1 MSGRL
6 KTMNRIMPYL
16 RLLMRRDSILVIVIT
31 AMIGITV
38 IYPLSIM
45 VLGTFKSTPPG
56 EPSPLTLVNYVTMF
70 SSDWFWA
77 ELGHTIWISV
87 GGTILGVFLGVSMA
101 WIVTRTD
108 TPWVGKLEIPLIVPF
123 FLSPFIGA
131 LAWTGLASAD
141 YGLINGWFEALFGV
155 RPFEIFGPWGIIWVM
170 GLYYSPYAFLIVAG
184 TLRNMDPTLEE
195 AALSA
200 GANKLQTMLRVT
212 LPLMA
217 PGILASA
224 ILIFV
229 AAAEQFGIPSVLA
242 MNQRWYVLTTRIF
255 YFLRGYPQDYSM
267 GATVAMVMLVFTGGM
282 VFMRNR
288 IMRHREFVTVGGKSF
303 RPHVIPLGMWRYVAL
318 SYLLAYIIL
327 SVILPFGTFI
337 AISFFKF
344 WSIHPKMKYLTL
356 DNWRYILFEYPSTWV
371 AIKNSLLL
379 SIGGAAIAVLI
390 SAVIAWVVVRSKAFG
405 KDALDTIA
413 TLPVA
418 VPGLILGVAY
428 LWAWIRSPIPVY
440 GTIWILMIA
449 YVSRFIPYSL
459 RSIESTLRQI
469 DKGLEE
475 SANISGASWLRTFWS
490 VSLPLLKPGLVAGYI
505 LLFVTFIRELS
516 CSILLYSSE
525 SVVFSVTMFDL
536 WRDGMFPKLAV
547 IGTLQLFITVA
558 VLMLF
563 SWLFKIRITE
573 VVK

>member
-1 MSGRL
+1 MP
-6 KTMNRIMPYL
+6 RIMPYL

-56 EPSPLTLVNYVTMF
+56 VPSALTLNNYVTMF
-70 SSDWFWA
+70 SSDWFWI

-170 GLYYSPYAFLIVAG
+170 GLYYSPYAFLIVSG

-195 AALSA
+195 AAMSA

-288 IMRHREFVTVGGKSF
+288 VMRHREFVTVGGKSF
-303 RPHVIPLGMWRYVAL
+303 RPHVIPLGKWRYFAL
-318 SYLLAYIIL
+318 SYLLAYIML

-356 DNWRYILFEYPSTWV
+356 DNWRYILFEYPTTWV
-371 AIKNSLLL
+371 AVKNSLLL

-428 LWAWIRSPIPVY
+428 LWAWIRSPIPIY

-469 DKGLEE
+469 DKSLEE

-490 VSLPLLKPGLVAGYI
+490 VSLPLLKPGLVAGFI

-516 CSILLYSSE
+516 CSILLYSSGSE
-525 SVVFSVTMFDL
+525 VFSVTMFDL

>member
-1 MSGRL
+1 
-6 KTMNRIMPYL
+6 MNRIMPYL
-16 RLLMRRDSILVIVIT
+16 RPLMRRDSILVIVIT

-56 EPSPLTLVNYVTMF
+56 EPSPLTLNNYVTMF
-70 SSDWFWA
+70 SSDWFWV

-141 YGLINGWFEALFGV
+141 YGLINGWFQSLFGV

-195 AALSA
+195 AAMSA

-303 RPHVIPLGMWRYVAL
+303 RPHVIPLGKWRYVAL
-318 SYLLAYIIL
+318 SYLLAYIML

-344 WSIHPKMKYLTL
+344 WSIQPKMKYLTL
-356 DNWRYILFEYPSTWV
+356 DNWRYILFEYPTTWV

-379 SIGGAAIAVLI
+379 SIGGAAIATLI
-390 SAVIAWVVVRSKAFG
+390 SAVIAWVVVRSNAFG
-405 KDALDTIA
+405 KDVLDTIA

-469 DKGLEE
+469 DKSLEE

-490 VSLPLLKPGLVAGYI
+490 VSLPLLKPGLVAGFI

>member
-1 MSGRL
+1 
-6 KTMNRIMPYL
+6 MNRIMPYL
-16 RLLMRRDSILVIVIT
+16 RPLMRRDSVLVIVI
-31 AMIGITV
+31 AALIGVTV

-45 VLGTFKSTPPG
+45 VYGTFQTTPPG
-56 EPSPLTLVNYVTMF
+56 EPSPLTLGNYFKMF
-70 SSDWFWA
+70 SSDWFWEA
-77 ELGHTIWISV
+77 LGHTAWISV
-87 GGTILGVFLGVSMA
+87 GGMILGVFLGVSMA

-141 YGLINGWFEALFGV
+141 YGLINGWFETLLGV
-155 RPFEIFGPWGIIWVM
+155 RPFEIFSPWGMIWVM
-170 GLYYSPYAFLIVAG
+170 GLYYSPYAFLIVSG
-184 TLRNMDPTLEE
+184 TMRNMDPTLEE

-200 GANKLQTMLRVT
+200 GASKPQTMLRIT

-224 ILIFV
+224 LLIFV
-229 AAAEQFGIPSVLA
+229 AAAEQFGIPSVLGL
-242 MNQRWYVLTTRIF
+242 NQRWFVLTTRIF
-255 YFLRGYPQDYSM
+255 YFLREYPQDYSM
-267 GATVAMVMLVFTGGM
+267 AATVAMVMLVFTAGM
-282 VFMRNR
+282 VFIRNR
-288 IMRHREFVTVGGKSF
+288 IIKKREFVTVGGKSF
-303 RPHVIPLGMWRYVAL
+303 RPHVIPLGRWRYLTL
-318 SYLLAYIIL
+318 SYLLSYIML
-327 SVILPFGTFI
+327 AVILPFGTFI

-356 DNWRYILFEYPSTWV
+356 ENWQYILFEYPTTWTAV
-371 AIKNSLLL
+371 KNSLFI
-379 SIGGAAIAVLI
+379 SIVGAAVAVLI
-390 SAVIAWVVVRSKAFG
+390 SAIIAWVVVRTKAFG
-405 KDALDTIA
+405 KDALDTLA

-428 LWAWIRSPIPVY
+428 LWTWIRSPIPIY

-449 YVSRFIPYSL
+449 YMSRFMPYSL

-490 VSLPLLKPGLVAGYI
+490 VSLPLLKPGLVAAFI
-505 LLFVTFIRELS
+505 LLFVTFMRELS
-516 CSILLYSSE
+516 CSILLYSSGTE
-525 SVVFSVTMFDL
+525 VMSVTMFDL
-536 WRDGMFPKLAV
+536 WHDGMFPSLAV
-547 IGTLQLFITVA
+547 IGSMQLILTA
-558 VLMLF
+558 VCLILF
-563 SWLFKIRITE
+563 SKLFKIRITQ

>member
-1 MSGRL
+1 
-6 KTMNRIMPYL
+6 MNRIMPYL

-56 EPSPLTLVNYVTMF
+56 VPSALTLNNYVTMF
-70 SSDWFWA
+70 SSDWFWI

-170 GLYYSPYAFLIVAG
+170 GLYYSPYAFLIVSG

-242 MNQRWYVLTTRIF
+242 LNQRWYVLTTRIF

-288 IMRHREFVTVGGKSF
+288 VMRHREFVTVGGKSF
-303 RPHVIPLGMWRYVAL
+303 RPHVIPLGKWRYFAL
-318 SYLLAYIIL
+318 SYLLAYIML

-356 DNWRYILFEYPSTWV
+356 DNWRYILFEYPTTWV
-371 AIKNSLLL
+371 AVKNSLLL

-428 LWAWIRSPIPVY
+428 LWAWIRSPIPIY
-440 GTIWILMIA
+440 GTIWMLMIA

-469 DKGLEE
+469 DKSLEE

-490 VSLPLLKPGLVAGYI
+490 VSLPLLKPGLVAGFI

-516 CSILLYSSE
+516 CSILLYSSGSE
-525 SVVFSVTMFDL
+525 VFSVTMFDL

>member
-1 MSGRL
+1 
-6 KTMNRIMPYL
+6 MNRIMPYL
-16 RLLMRRDSILVIVIT
+16 RPLMRRDSILVIVIT

-56 EPSPLTLVNYVTMF
+56 EPSPLTLNNYVTMF
-70 SSDWFWA
+70 SSDWFWV

-141 YGLINGWFEALFGV
+141 YGLIKGWFQSLFGV

-195 AALSA
+195 AAMSA

-303 RPHVIPLGMWRYVAL
+303 RPHVIPLGKWRYVAL
-318 SYLLAYIIL
+318 SYLLAYIML

-344 WSIHPKMKYLTL
+344 WSIQPKMKYLTL
-356 DNWRYILFEYPSTWV
+356 DNWRYILFEYPTTWV

-379 SIGGAAIAVLI
+379 SIGGAAIATLI
-390 SAVIAWVVVRSKAFG
+390 SAVIAWVVVRSNAFG
-405 KDALDTIA
+405 KDVLDTIA

-469 DKGLEE
+469 DKSLEE

-490 VSLPLLKPGLVAGYI
+490 VSLPLLKPGLVAGFI

>member
-1 MSGRL
+1 M
-6 KTMNRIMPYL
+6 KRIMPYL
-16 RLLMRRDSILVIVIT
+16 RLLWRRDSILVMVI
-31 AMIGITV
+31 AAVIGVTV

-45 VLGTFKSTPPG
+45 VYGTFQTTPPG
-56 EPSPLTLVNYVTMF
+56 EPSPLTLANYLKMF
-70 SSDWFWA
+70 SSDWFWEA
-77 ELGHTIWISV
+77 LGHTIWISI
-87 GGTILGVFLGVSMA
+87 GGTILGTFLGVSMA

-141 YGLINGWFEALFGV
+141 YGLINGWFHALFGV

-170 GLYYSPYAFLIVAG
+170 GLYYSPYAFLIVSG

-195 AALSA
+195 AAMSA
-200 GANKLQTMLRVT
+200 GANKPQTMLRVT
-212 LPLMA
+212 IPLMA
-217 PGILASA
+217 PGILAA
-224 ILIFV
+224 ALLIFV
-229 AAAEQFGIPSVLA
+229 ASAEQFGIPSVLGI
-242 MNQRWYVLTTRIF
+242 NQRWFVLTTRIF
-255 YFLRGYPQDYSM
+255 YFLQEYPQDYSM
-267 GATVAMVMLVFTGGM
+267 AATVAMVMLAFTGGM
-282 VFMRNR
+282 VFLRNR
-288 IMRHREFVTVGGKSF
+288 LMRHREFVTVGGKSF
-303 RPHVIPLGMWRYVAL
+303 RPHVIPLGRWRYLTL
-318 SYLLAYIIL
+318 SYLLSYIML

-344 WSIHPKMKYLTL
+344 WSLHPKMKYLTL
-356 DNWRYILFEYPSTWV
+356 DNWRYILFEYPTTWT
-371 AIKNSLLL
+371 AIKNSLFL
-379 SIGGAAIAVLI
+379 SIVGAAIAVLI
-390 SAVIAWVVVRSKAFG
+390 SAVIAWVVVRTKAFG

-428 LWAWIRSPIPVY
+428 LWTWIRSPIPIY

-490 VSLPLLKPGLVAGYI
+490 ISLPLLKPGLVAGFI
-505 LLFVTFIRELS
+505 LMFVTFMRELS
-516 CSILLYSSE
+516 CSILLYSSGSE
-525 SVVFSVTMFDL
+525 VFSVTMFDL
-536 WRDGMFPKLAV
+536 WRDGMFPNLAV
-547 IGTLQLFITVA
+547 IGTIQLLITAA

-563 SWLFKIRITE
+563 SWLFKIRITD
-573 VVK
+573 VAKK

>member
-1 MSGRL
+1 
-6 KTMNRIMPYL
+6 MNRIMPYF
-16 RLLMRRDSILVIVIT
+16 RLLMRRDSILVIVIA
-31 AMIGITV
+31 AMIGVTV

-45 VLGTFKSTPPG
+45 VYGTFKTTPPG
-56 EPSPLTLVNYVTMF
+56 ESSPLTLINYETMF
-70 SSDWFWA
+70 SSDWFWEA
-77 ELGHTIWISV
+77 LGHTIWISV

-141 YGLINGWFEALFGV
+141 YGLINGWFQALFGV

-170 GLYYSPYAFLIVAG
+170 GLYYSPYAFLIVSG

-200 GANKLQTMLRVT
+200 GANKLQTMLRIT

-242 MNQRWYVLTTRIF
+242 LNQRWFVLTTRIF

-288 IMRHREFVTVGGKSF
+288 IMSHREFVTVGGKSF
-303 RPHVIPLGMWRYVAL
+303 RPHVIPLGKWRYFAL
-318 SYLLAYIIL
+318 SYLLAYIML
-327 SVILPFGTFI
+327 AVILPFGTFI

-356 DNWRYILFEYPSTWV
+356 DNWRYILFEYPTTWV
-371 AIKNSLLL
+371 AVKNSLLL

-390 SAVIAWVVVRSKAFG
+390 SAVIAWVVVRTKAFG
-405 KDALDTIA
+405 KDALDTIV

-428 LWAWIRSPIPVY
+428 LWAWISSPIPIY

-469 DKGLEE
+469 DKSLEE

-516 CSILLYSSE
+516 CSILLYSSGSE
-525 SVVFSVTMFDL
+525 VFSVTMFDL

>member
-1 MSGRL
+1 M
-6 KTMNRIMPYL
+6 KRIMPYL
-16 RLLMRRDSILVIVIT
+16 RLLWRRDSILVMVIT
-31 AMIGITV
+31 AVIGVTV
-38 IYPLSIM
+38 IYPLFIM
-45 VLGTFKSTPPG
+45 VYGTFQTTPPG
-56 EPSPLTLVNYVTMF
+56 EPSPLTLANYLKMF
-70 SSDWFWA
+70 SSDWFWEA
-77 ELGHTIWISV
+77 LGHTIWISI
-87 GGTILGVFLGVSMA
+87 GGTILGTFLGVSMA

-141 YGLINGWFEALFGV
+141 YGLINGWFHALFGV

-170 GLYYSPYAFLIVAG
+170 GLYYSPYAFLIVSG

-195 AALSA
+195 AAMSA
-200 GANKLQTMLRVT
+200 GANKPQTMLRVT

-217 PGILASA
+217 PGILAA
-224 ILIFV
+224 ALLIFV
-229 AAAEQFGIPSVLA
+229 ASAEQFGIPSVLGI
-242 MNQRWYVLTTRIF
+242 NQRWFVLTTRIF
-255 YFLRGYPQDYSM
+255 YFLQEYPQDYSM
-267 GATVAMVMLVFTGGM
+267 AATVAMVMLAFTGGM
-282 VFMRNR
+282 VFLRNR
-288 IMRHREFVTVGGKSF
+288 LMRHREFVTVGGKSF
-303 RPHVIPLGMWRYVAL
+303 RPHVIPLGRWRYLTL
-318 SYLLAYIIL
+318 SYLLSYIML

-344 WSIHPKMKYLTL
+344 WSLHPKIKYLTL
-356 DNWRYILFEYPSTWV
+356 NNWRYILFEYPTTWT
-371 AIKNSLLL
+371 AIKNSLFL
-379 SIGGAAIAVLI
+379 SIVGAAVAVLI
-390 SAVIAWVVVRSKAFG
+390 SAVIAWVVVRTKAFG

-428 LWAWIRSPIPVY
+428 LWTWIRSPIPIY

-490 VSLPLLKPGLVAGYI
+490 ISLPLLKPGLVAGFI
-505 LLFVTFIRELS
+505 LMFVTFMRELS
-516 CSILLYSSE
+516 CSILLYSSGSE
-525 SVVFSVTMFDL
+525 VFSVTMFDL
-536 WRDGMFPKLAV
+536 WRDGMFPNLAV
-547 IGTLQLFITVA
+547 IGTIQLLITAA

-563 SWLFKIRITE
+563 SWLFKIRITD
-573 VVK
+573 VAKK

>member
-1 MSGRL
+1 
-6 KTMNRIMPYL
+6 
-16 RLLMRRDSILVIVIT
+16 
-31 AMIGITV
+31 MIGITV

-56 EPSPLTLVNYVTMF
+56 VPSALTLNNYVTMF
-70 SSDWFWA
+70 SSDWFWI

-87 GGTILGVFLGVSMA
+87 GGTILGVSLGVSMA

-141 YGLINGWFEALFGV
+141 YGLINGWFQALFGV

-170 GLYYSPYAFLIVAG
+170 GLYYSPYAFLIVSG

-242 MNQRWYVLTTRIF
+242 LNQRWYVLTTRIF

-288 IMRHREFVTVGGKSF
+288 VMRHREFVTVGGKSF
-303 RPHVIPLGMWRYVAL
+303 RPHVIPLGKWRYFAL
-318 SYLLAYIIL
+318 SYLLAYIML

-356 DNWRYILFEYPSTWV
+356 DNWRYILFEYPTTWV

-428 LWAWIRSPIPVY
+428 LWAWIRSPIPIY

-469 DKGLEE
+469 DKSLEE

-490 VSLPLLKPGLVAGYI
+490 VTLPLLKPGLVAGYI

-516 CSILLYSSE
+516 CSILLYSSGSE
-525 SVVFSVTMFDL
+525 VFSVTMFDL

>member
-1 MSGRL
+1 
-6 KTMNRIMPYL
+6 MNRIMPYL
-16 RLLMRRDSILVIVIT
+16 RPLMRRDSILVIVIT

-56 EPSPLTLVNYVTMF
+56 EPSPLTLVNYVKMF
-70 SSDWFWA
+70 SSDWFWI

-87 GGTILGVFLGVSMA
+87 GGTLLGVFLGVSMA

-141 YGLINGWFEALFGV
+141 YGLINGWFQSLFGV

-195 AALSA
+195 AAMSA

-267 GATVAMVMLVFTGGM
+267 GATVAMMMLIFTGGM

-288 IMRHREFVTVGGKSF
+288 VMRHREFVTVGGKSF
-303 RPHVIPLGMWRYVAL
+303 RPHVIPLGKWRYVAL
-318 SYLLAYIIL
+318 SYLLSYIML

-356 DNWRYILFEYPSTWV
+356 ENWRYILFEYPTTWV

>member
-1 MSGRL
+1 VG
-6 KTMNRIMPYL
+6 IA
-16 RLLMRRDSILVIVIT
+16 
-31 AMIGITV
+31 AMIGVTV

-45 VLGTFKSTPPG
+45 IYGTFKTTPPG
-56 EPSPLTLVNYVTMF
+56 EPSPLTLGNYVAMF
-70 SSDWFWA
+70 SGDWFWEA
-77 ELGHTIWISV
+77 LGHTIWISV
-87 GGTILGVFLGVSMA
+87 GGTILGVFLGVSLA

-141 YGLINGWFEALFGV
+141 YGLINGWFQALFGV
-155 RPFEIFGPWGIIWVM
+155 RPFEVFGPWGIIWVM
-170 GLYYSPYAFLIVAG
+170 GLYYSPYAFLIVSG

-200 GANKLQTMLRVT
+200 GANKLQTMLRIT

-224 ILIFV
+224 LLIFV

-242 MNQRWYVLTTRIF
+242 LNQRWFVLTTRIF

-267 GATVAMVMLVFTGGM
+267 AATVAMVMLVFTGGM

-288 IMRHREFVTVGGKSF
+288 VMRHREYVTVGGKSF
-303 RPHVIPLGMWRYVAL
+303 RPHVIPLGKWRYFTL
-318 SYLLAYIIL
+318 SYLLGYITL
-327 SVILPFGTFI
+327 AVILPFGTFI

-344 WSIHPKMKYLTL
+344 WSIHPKLKYLTL
-356 DNWRYILFEYPSTWV
+356 DNWRYILFEYPTTWV

-390 SAVIAWVVVRSKAFG
+390 SAVIAWVVVRTKAFG

-428 LWAWIRSPIPVY
+428 LWAWIRSPIPIY

-490 VSLPLLKPGLVAGYI
+490 VSLPLLKPGLMAGYI

-516 CSILLYSSE
+516 CSILLYSSGSE
-525 SVVFSVTMFDL
+525 VMSVTMFDL
-536 WRDGMFPKLAV
+536 WRDGMFPNLAV
-547 IGTLQLFITVA
+547 IGTMQLFITAA

>member
-1 MSGRL
+1 M
-6 KTMNRIMPYL
+6 KRIMPYL
-16 RLLMRRDSILVIVIT
+16 RLLERRDSVLVFIIA
-31 AMIGITV
+31 AMIGVTV

-45 VLGTFKSTPPG
+45 VYGTFKTTPPG
-56 EPSPLTLVNYVTMF
+56 EPSPLTLGNYVKMF
-70 SSDWFWA
+70 SSDWFWEA
-77 ELGHTIWISV
+77 LGHTVWISV
-87 GGTILGVFLGVSMA
+87 GGTILGIFLGVSMA

-108 TPWVGKLEIPLIVPF
+108 TPWIDKLEIPLIVPF

-141 YGLINGWFEALFGV
+141 YGLINGWFDFLFGF

-170 GLYYSPYAFLIVAG
+170 GLYYSPYAFLIVSG

-200 GANKLQTMLRVT
+200 GASKPQTMFRIT

-229 AAAEQFGIPSVLA
+229 AAAEQFGIPSVLGL
-242 MNQRWYVLTTRIF
+242 NQRWFVLTTRIF
-255 YFLRGYPQDYSM
+255 YLLREYPQDYSM
-267 GATVAMVMLVFTGGM
+267 AATVAMVMLFFTGCM
-282 VFMRNR
+282 VYLRNR
-288 IMRHREFVTVGGKSF
+288 LMRGKEFVTVSGKSF
-303 RPHVIPLGMWRYVAL
+303 RPHVIPLGKWRYLTL
-318 SYLLAYIIL
+318 SYLLGYIVIA
-327 SVILPFGTFI
+327 VILPFGTFV

-344 WSIHPKMKYLTL
+344 WSIHPKLKYLTL
-356 DNWRYILFEYPSTWV
+356 ENWQYILFEYPVTWIAV
-371 AIKNSLLL
+371 KNSLFL
-379 SIGGAAIAVLI
+379 SIFGAAIAVLI
-390 SAVIAWVVVRSKAFG
+390 SAIIAWVVVRTKAFG
-405 KDALDTIA
+405 KDFLDTVA

-418 VPGLILGVAY
+418 IPGLILGVAY
-428 LWAWIRSPIPVY
+428 MWAWLRSPIPIY

-475 SANISGASWLRTFWS
+475 SANISGASWIRTFLS
-490 VSLPLLKPGLVAGYI
+490 VSLPLLKPGLVAGFI
-505 LLFVTFIRELS
+505 LLFVTFMRELS
-516 CSILLYSSE
+516 CSILLYSSGSE
-525 SVVFSVTMFDL
+525 VMSVTMFDL
-536 WRDGMFPKLAV
+536 WHDGMFPNLAA
-547 IGTLQLFITVA
+547 IGTMQLIITA
-558 VLMLF
+558 VCLVLF
-563 SWLFKIRITE
+563 SKLFKIRIAE

>member
-1 MSGRL
+1 
-6 KTMNRIMPYL
+6 MNRIMPYL

-56 EPSPLTLVNYVTMF
+56 EPSPLTLKNYVTMF
-70 SSDWFWA
+70 SSDWFWV
-77 ELGHTIWISV
+77 ELAHTIWVSV

-141 YGLINGWFEALFGV
+141 YGLINGWFQALFGV

-195 AALSA
+195 AAMSA

-356 DNWRYILFEYPSTWV
+356 DNWRYILFEYPTTWV

-405 KDALDTIA
+405 KDALDAIA

-428 LWAWIRSPIPVY
+428 LWTWIRSPIPIY

>member
-1 MSGRL
+1 M
-6 KTMNRIMPYL
+6 TRIMPYL

-56 EPSPLTLVNYVTMF
+56 VASPLTLNNYVTMF
-70 SSDWFWA
+70 SSDWFWI

-108 TPWVGKLEIPLIVPF
+108 TPGVGKLEIPLIVPF

-170 GLYYSPYAFLIVAG
+170 GLYYSPYAFLIVSG

-195 AALSA
+195 AAMSA

-212 LPLMA
+212 FPLMA

-288 IMRHREFVTVGGKSF
+288 VMRHREFVTVGGKSF
-303 RPHVIPLGMWRYVAL
+303 RPHVITLGKWRYFAL
-318 SYLLAYIIL
+318 SYLLAYIML

-356 DNWRYILFEYPSTWV
+356 DNWRYILFEYPTTWV
-371 AIKNSLLL
+371 AVKNSLLL

-428 LWAWIRSPIPVY
+428 LWAWIRSPIPIY

-469 DKGLEE
+469 DKSLEE

-490 VSLPLLKPGLVAGYI
+490 VSLPLLKPGLVAGFI

-516 CSILLYSSE
+516 CSILLYSSGSE
-525 SVVFSVTMFDL
+525 VFSVTMFDL